1 MIVARH
7 AESGIGTGAA
17 RAASITLLHSTFVHV
32 VPLSQSVTSWREGS
46 RRMGLL
52 KLAIAYRAGKRRAR
66 RAAAR
71 DLEQLL
77 DEANEVCV
85 NCGYTRAQHDDA
97 GSCPSY

>member
-1 MIVARH
+1 
-7 AESGIGTGAA
+7 
-17 RAASITLLHSTFVHV
+17 
-32 VPLSQSVTSWREGS
+32 
-46 RRMGLL
+46 MGLL